1 MSELKM
7 SGQSYTPASPM
18 RALQRLSINYKHH
31 LTEAAAVCCIAA
43 AVIAL
48 LCGDRQQAARAA
60 NVHRAFER
68 FIAHARRERF
78 LSWRITR
85 IQAVEQTD

>member
-1 MSELKM
+1 
-7 SGQSYTPASPM
+7 M